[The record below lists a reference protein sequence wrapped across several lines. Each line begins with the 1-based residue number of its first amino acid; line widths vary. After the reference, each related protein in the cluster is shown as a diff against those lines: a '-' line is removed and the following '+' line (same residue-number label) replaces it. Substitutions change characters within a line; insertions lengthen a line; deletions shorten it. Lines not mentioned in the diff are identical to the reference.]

1 MSDIALR
8 AENLGKRYHIGH
20 LPESQTLGEKIGRM
34 AGAPVRALRNLG
46 SPSPRT
52 AADSHSEFW
61 ALRDLSFEVACGE
74 VLGIVGRNGA
84 GKSTLLKILSRIT
97 EPTTGSAE
105 IRGRVSSLLE
115 VGTGFHPELTGREN
129 IYLNGAI
136 LGMKASEI
144 REKFDRIVDFSG
156 VEEFLDTPVKRYSSG
171 MRVRLAFAVAAHLE
185 PDILIIDEV
194 LAVGDAEFRQKC
206 LGTMNDVA
214 GSGRTVLFV
223 SHDIPAI
230 ENLCSRA
237 ILLDHGRIRA
247 DGDVRS
253 VLETYM
259 ASFSPSE
266 DEEKGER
273 LAAGPSS
280 GLELLSAGLI
290 DPSGAPVGAVAC
302 GSDLRI
308 RLNLRAPEDI
318 DDLVVAVGI
327 NSSMGV
333 RTAVLKNEIT
343 GDPLSV
349 SKGMNHIECCV
360 PRFSLIPGRY
370 FIDVHIERRKKL
382 MIWVPVALSLT
393 VERGDFFGSGILPA
407 SHWAGS
413 VYLDHRWSGN
423 APMQTDP
430 LQPAISPE
438 D

>member
-8 AENLGKRYHIGH
+8 AEDLGKRYHIGH
-20 LPESQTLGEKIGRM
+20 VPEHRTLGENLVRV

-46 SPSPRT
+46 CPSSPPV
-52 AADSHSEFW
+52 AVDPHEFW
-61 ALRDLSFEVACGE
+61 ALQDVSFEVARGE

-84 GKSTLLKILSRIT
+84 GKSTLLKIFSRIT
-97 EPTTGSAE
+97 EPTTGSVE

-115 VGTGFHPELTGREN
+115 VGTGFHQELTGREN

-136 LGMKASEI
+136 LGMRTSEI
-144 REKFDRIVDFSG
+144 RAKFDRIVDFSG

-214 GSGRTVLFV
+214 GSGRTLLFV
-223 SHDIPAI
+223 SHDIPAV

-237 ILLDHGRIRA
+237 LLLDHGQIRA
-247 DGDVRS
+247 HGDVRP
-253 VLETYM
+253 VLESYL
-259 ASFSPSE
+259 ASFSRSA
-266 DEEKGER
+266 EEADDS
-273 LAAGPSS
+273 LANDPTS
-280 GLELLSAGLI
+280 GLELLSTGLV
-290 DPSGAPVGAVAC
+290 DETGGSVGAICC
-302 GSDLRI
+302 GGDLRI
-308 RLNLRAPEDI
+308 RLNLRARHDL
-318 DDLVVAVGI
+318 DDLIVAVGI

-349 SKGMNHIECCV
+349 SRGMNSIECCV
-360 PRFSLIPGRY
+360 SRFPLIPGRY

-382 MIWVPVALSLT
+382 LLWVPVALSVT

-407 SHWAGS
+407 PHWGGS
-413 VYLDHRWSGN
+413 IYLDHRWSGN
-423 APMQTDP
+423 ALAQHRSVRPGDD
-430 LQPAISPE
+430 SE